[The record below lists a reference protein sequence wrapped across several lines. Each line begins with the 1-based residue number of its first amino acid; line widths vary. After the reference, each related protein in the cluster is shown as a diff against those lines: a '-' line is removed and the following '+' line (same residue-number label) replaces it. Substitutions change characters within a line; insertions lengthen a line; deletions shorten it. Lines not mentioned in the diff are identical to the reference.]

1 MKITKDNLNEVLF
14 ENQDARLLIADV
26 VAHTSANLYYYHDV
40 EITVQKALD
49 IWHKAQ
55 AADGEENGFF
65 KGAYTV
71 AVRFA
76 AGIFIVVFSKR
87 VSQRTGFWRH
97 TPDMVIRPRPGPATE
112 ENLNQAIP
120 GIMIKKGRRYTNG
133 RLLRGQPGTGDDH

>member
-55 AADGEENGFF
+55 AADEEEEGFYSVSF
-65 KGAYTV
+65 LD
-71 AVRFA
+71 
-76 AGIFIVVFSKR
+76 FSKER
-87 VSQRTGFWRH
+87 ILLPSGLR
-97 TPDMVIRPRPGPATE
+97 
-112 ENLNQAIP
+112 QAFS
-120 GIMIKKGRRYTNG
+120 
-133 RLLRGQPGTGDDH
+133 